1 MACGGTAEMNPGEFE
16 REEEFERDEAE
27 SGEDE
32 ASSRLERV
40 YRGEAGG
47 WLSRALWPFTSYLLA
62 NLAVPFILLIWFV
75 LNRTRVYG
83 RHRVPRETNT
93 LLLANH
99 QSMIDSFLLTFTAF
113 FPHELVRPALL
124 PWHAAAAEN
133 FFRNRFAAWL
143 FTQLKC
149 IPVRPGRRDLKTI
162 HRSVRALRHG
172 TMILFPE
179 GTRSRDGTIGAGRPG
194 AGLAILGTRPHVI
207 PVTLV
212 GMDDVLPVGALFP
225 RIGKRV
231 AVYFGKPL
239 DYSDLIAGPRSRE
252 MAQAIVDR
260 VMERIRFQRRVVER
274 LERRRR

>member
-1 MACGGTAEMNPGEFE
+1 MNAGDFEHGGGSE
-16 REEEFERDEAE
+16 RSESEAE
-27 SGEDE
+27 G

-47 WLSRALWPFTSYLLA
+47 RLSRALWPLTSYLFA
-62 NLAVPFILLIWFV
+62 NLSVPLILLLWFI

-83 RHRVPRETNT
+83 RHRVPQETNT

-99 QSMIDSFLLTFTAF
+99 QSMIDSFLLTFAAF

-124 PWHAAAAEN
+124 PWHAAATEN

-194 AGLAILGTRPHVI
+194 AGLAILGTRPRVI

-212 GMDDVLPVGALFP
+212 GMDEVLPVGAVWP

-231 AVYFGKPL
+231 AVYFGKPV
-239 DYSDLIAGPRSRE
+239 DYSDLIEGPRSRE
-252 MAQAIVDR
+252 AAQAIVDR
-260 VMERIRFQRRVVER
+260 VMERIRFQKRVVER
-274 LERRRR
+274 LERRGR